1 MLTYLKKKKVNKIEI
16 DQGSFRDPAGRIFYY
31 NEKVLR
37 LLNKEGEKRYNFL
50 KKKNLLDNCISNKFL
65 IQSNEV
71 DSNNFNL
78 DSLKNKKIIEHRK
91 INYISYPYEWC
102 FDQLKDAA
110 IHHLNFHIFLLNNNA
125 TLIDGSAFNI
135 QFEGYKPIFIDLL
148 SIKEYQEGEYWKS
161 HKQFCEN
168 FLNPLL
174 LKSKKKIDFNNW
186 FKGNLEGITTKD
198 LNSILSFKDKFSF
211 NIFTQVYLLNLL
223 DQKAIKNKKI
233 NLDQISKKK
242 FPKKSFLS
250 MLSNMKNFI
259 ISLKIK
265 KSRTLWDDYS
275 KNNTYKKKE
284 EDIKK
289 KIVKEFA
296 NRHKFKILA
305 DLGCNDGVY
314 SKICLGNGCEY
325 VVGFDYDLNA
335 INNAYKTS
343 KDEKLN
349 FLPLYFDAS
358 NPSSNLGWYQNE
370 RRGYMER
377 LNFSGMLSL
386 AFEHH
391 LAIAKNIP
399 LDQVLKWLINIAP
412 HGLIEFVP
420 KNDETIK
427 KMLIL
432 KGDIFNDYN
441 EENFRSLILKNANIV
456 SETIISDSGR
466 KIFEYQKN

>member
-1 MLTYLKKKKVNKIEI
+1 MNKIEI